1 MEMQSLTVKIVSEM
15 QNRGIIQ
22 AKEKNIYCSGWT
34 VLVPDSYQE
43 ICRWNTC
50 EEKGYLFA
58 VYGMHFMVRTNFLWK
73 YHLMPAI
80 LLHIHVCL
88 GMLTILW
95 LAPVECD
102 KRRLSANKR
111 LKYN

>member
-50 EEKGYLFA
+50 D
-58 VYGMHFMVRTNFLWK
+58 FMVRTNFLWK

>member
-1 MEMQSLTVKIVSEM
+1 MEMQSLTVKIVSEI

-50 EEKGYLFA
+50 EEKSYLFI
-58 VYGMHFMVRTNFLWK
+58 VYGSHFMVRTNSVEISS
-73 YHLMPAI
+73 YAC
-80 LLHIHVCL
+80 HIAAHPCL
-88 GMLTILW
+88 SGNADHSMACT
-95 LAPVECD
+95 CR
-102 KRRLSANKR
+102 KR
-111 LKYN
+111 

>member
-15 QNRGIIQ
+15 LNRGIIQ

-34 VLVPDSYQE
+34 VLVSDFYQE

-58 VYGMHFMVRTNFLWK
+58 VYGMHFMVRTNSVEISSCPFRT
-73 YHLMPAI
+73 AACS
-80 LLHIHVCL
+80 CL
-88 GMLTILW
+88 PGHAGHPMDCT
-95 LAPVECD
+95 CR
-102 KRRLSANKR
+102 K
-111 LKYN
+111 